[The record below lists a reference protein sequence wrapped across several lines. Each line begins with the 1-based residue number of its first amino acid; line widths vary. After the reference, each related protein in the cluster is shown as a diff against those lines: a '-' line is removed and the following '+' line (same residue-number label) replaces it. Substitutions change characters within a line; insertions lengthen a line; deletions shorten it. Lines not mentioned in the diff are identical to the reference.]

1 MEGIQLTALALLV
14 LFGANWVLY
23 GCLWLHERYSSRT
36 ASASEDAKQLPDA
49 SASGSAAAVPAGG
62 GDASAAAPVAA
73 AGGGHGKKVLSE
85 PLSRTLTSV
94 RAFSWELSRLGV
106 LITFA
111 YMCEHH
117 PPFAHGEKAHDM
129 DMFWCVAL
137 MLLVSSA
144 LNVRKSKG
152 GDVLNREQTEEWKG
166 WMQFM
171 FLMYHYF
178 SAHEVYNSIR
188 VFITAYVWMTGFGN
202 FSFFYLKGDY
212 GAVRLLQMLWRLNF
226 LVILLCMAMGNT
238 YILYYICPLHT
249 FYFFVVYA
257 IMSPAKSANYTK
269 NGMRWKLLVAGSIIF
284 CVWDWDLHIFE
295 KIFFFLGREKVV
307 GAGNGTMWEWYF
319 RTSLDHWSTF
329 LGMIFALNYP
339 ATAQWVKKIESLPF
353 GRQWA
358 IKGSV
363 AAVLLSATAWWA
375 ANILPLE
382 KLVYNQKNAYFGVAI
397 PVLTY
402 IYVRNLT
409 PLMRTRYLEP
419 LHSLGK
425 ITLETYLM
433 QHHIWLTSN
442 AKTLLV
448 VVPGSP
454 KLNMVI
460 VTVCYVLVSRELYR
474 LTMSLRGMC
483 LPDELSACL
492 RNLAGIA
499 CTVAACVAVA
509 KALLVAGAGPAAC
522 ACIIGA
528 IGFGLVFAVHKLLL
542 DAGSGGG
549 GGDLSIG
556 NGVGSGEEVSASASR
571 PASYDGKLLNAC
583 NVLPVVATLLAF
595 ACGSAVVSSS
605 QSSTRVDPWHY
616 SYSTDVCVETVNH
629 GMWKV
634 EAGQC
639 QEPGEATAYCNS
651 HQWKWVDVPDQCHV
665 HYMPPSEVEEA
676 LKGRNVVVVG
686 DSVNRFVYW
695 ALVRSLGEATP
706 MAHDTTIE
714 KHSDFSWQASDDW
727 GTRFSFLWAPEVEDL
742 NERVAE
748 ALDMSGVD
756 IVLIGGGLWDA
767 LNGEGDLEGYRSG
780 ISSVHNKVIARTPSD
795 KGVVP
800 AVMWVSMT
808 KVINERLLDD
818 KKREWLTEPKLAAY
832 RGIVESS
839 GIFHDVDGVID
850 GVKLTT
856 GQRME
861 SYDGVHYSDLTYDAF
876 AQVAVNLVTHLERTG
891 TIGAVDSPPP
901 AAGDTKDIWGM
912 GSKALGVI
920 VLLLASVMVLTRDAF
935 HGTVRL
941 AIAVTSFG
949 RPPFDA
955 ESMSW
960 EATYGNLLRKIGKHP
975 DGGSQ
980 LSAPSAIGGT
990 KAAAAAAAAGGS
1002 SSGGGS
1008 GNGGRRLRERGRS
1021 ANRDDEEATRSL
1033 LGDGVD
1039 GGGGSGGRGVL
1050 EMTSTGNHAA

>member
-1 MEGIQLTALALLV
+1 
-14 LFGANWVLY
+14 
-23 GCLWLHERYSSRT
+23 
-36 ASASEDAKQLPDA
+36 
-49 SASGSAAAVPAGG
+49 
-62 GDASAAAPVAA
+62 
-73 AGGGHGKKVLSE
+73 
-85 PLSRTLTSV
+85 
-94 RAFSWELSRLGV
+94 
-106 LITFA
+106 
-111 YMCEHH
+111 
-117 PPFAHGEKAHDM
+117 M

-284 CVWDWDLHIFE
+284 CVWDWDLNIFE

-307 GAGNGTMWEWYF
+307 GAGSGTMWEWYF

-363 AAVLLSATAWWA
+363 AAVMLSATAWWA

-448 VVPGSP
+448 VVPGNP
-454 KLNMVI
+454 KLNMVV

-499 CTVAACVAVA
+499 GTVAACVAVA
-509 KALLVAGAGPAAC
+509 KALLVSGAGPAAC

-528 IGFGLVFAVHKLLL
+528 IGFGLVLSVHKLLL
-542 DAGSGGG
+542 NAGSSGGS

-556 NGVGSGEEVSASASR
+556 NGAGSGEEVSASASR
-571 PASYDGKLLNAC
+571 PASYDGKLLSAC
-583 NVLPVVATLLAF
+583 NVV
-595 ACGSAVVSSS
+595 
-605 QSSTRVDPWHY
+605 
-616 SYSTDVCVETVNH
+616 
-629 GMWKV
+629 
-634 EAGQC
+634 
-639 QEPGEATAYCNS
+639 
-651 HQWKWVDVPDQCHV
+651 
-665 HYMPPSEVEEA
+665 SEV
-676 LKGRNVVVVG
+676 
-686 DSVNRFVYW
+686 
-695 ALVRSLGEATP
+695 
-706 MAHDTTIE
+706 
-714 KHSDFSWQASDDW
+714 
-727 GTRFSFLWAPEVEDL
+727 
-742 NERVAE
+742 
-748 ALDMSGVD
+748 
-756 IVLIGGGLWDA
+756 
-767 LNGEGDLEGYRSG
+767 
-780 ISSVHNKVIARTPSD
+780 
-795 KGVVP
+795 
-800 AVMWVSMT
+800 
-808 KVINERLLDD
+808 
-818 KKREWLTEPKLAAY
+818 
-832 RGIVESS
+832 
-839 GIFHDVDGVID
+839 
-850 GVKLTT
+850 
-856 GQRME
+856 
-861 SYDGVHYSDLTYDAF
+861 
-876 AQVAVNLVTHLERTG
+876 
-891 TIGAVDSPPP
+891 
-901 AAGDTKDIWGM
+901 
-912 GSKALGVI
+912 
-920 VLLLASVMVLTRDAF
+920 
-935 HGTVRL
+935 
-941 AIAVTSFG
+941 
-949 RPPFDA
+949 
-955 ESMSW
+955 
-960 EATYGNLLRKIGKHP
+960 
-975 DGGSQ
+975 
-980 LSAPSAIGGT
+980 
-990 KAAAAAAAAGGS
+990 
-1002 SSGGGS
+1002 
-1008 GNGGRRLRERGRS
+1008 
-1021 ANRDDEEATRSL
+1021 
-1033 LGDGVD
+1033 
-1039 GGGGSGGRGVL
+1039 GGGGVL
-1050 EMTSTGNHAA
+1050 LCFACLSR